1 MAESGQALIIFD
13 CDGVLVDSEYLF
25 ARVASECFAE
35 IGIAIRPAEAARRF
49 AGVSVRD
56 LLSQVAHEHATK
68 LPPGFEA
75 YLGEREERAYAAE
88 LKPITGVRDAIGAI
102 PHRRC
107 VASSSLP
114 ARIAHSLAIAKLDDL
129 FEPQAL
135 FSTTLVTHGKPAPDI
150 FLYAART
157 MGERIEHCLVVEDS
171 VPGVVGAIAA
181 KMRVVGFHGGGHC
194 GPGHGESLRVAGA
207 HLVIDTMSE
216 LPGAIRALL
225 SRGQ

>member
-1 MAESGQALIIFD
+1 MAQSGHALIIFD

-35 IGIAIRPAEAARRF
+35 IGIAISPAEAARRF
-49 AGVSVRD
+49 AGVSVKD
-56 LLSQVAHEHATK
+56 LLAEIALEHATQM
-68 LPPGFEA
+68 PPGFEA

-129 FEPQAL
+129 FEPKAL
-135 FSTTLVTHGKPAPDI
+135 FSTTLVAHGKPAPDI
-150 FLYAART
+150 FLHAART

-181 KMRVVGFHGGGHC
+181 RMRVVGFYGGGHC
-194 GPGHGESLRVAGA
+194 GPGHGENLRGAGA

-225 SRGQ
+225 SRQ